1 MSVKKKYRG
10 AGIAKRLLQVVLEY
24 SKREKLDSAEKCCL
38 VLTTIEF
45 NFSAIQFYK
54 KQGFKIINISS
65 YQLLYGLLCFNEFF
79 FLLKYKILN

>member
-24 SKREKLDSAEKCCL
+24 SKREKLDSAEKRCL
-38 VLTTIEF
+38 VLITTEF
-45 NFSAIQFYK
+45 NFSAVQFYK

-65 YQLLYGLLCFNEFF
+65 YQLLYGLLCFKV
-79 FLLKYKILN
+79 FLFSIEI